1 MIAGGGEK
9 EEEDLAGEKEGSC
22 SLPCRCQGSRQSM
35 AGRQSGQRW
44 PLRSSSARWTAAPAL
59 KLKTRPLLAT
69 INQTINTTDNRHFY
83 KCLLTHSSWG
93 RTLHPRDSSKY
104 CLHLST
110 LSNFVYTQLWII
122 ALRIGIITLL
132 WRRTRGRR
140 SCRMILNFL
149 DSTFVRRQT
158 EKTPE

>member
-1 MIAGGGEK
+1 MPRKSTEHGRTAVWPEMTVTFFVST
-9 EEEDLAGEKEGSC
+9 LNRGS
-22 SLPCRCQGSRQSM
+22 SPETENTTALSNNQSN
-35 AGRQSGQRW
+35 
-44 PLRSSSARWTAAPAL
+44 
-59 KLKTRPLLAT
+59 K
-69 INQTINTTDNRHFY
+69 QTINTTDNRHFY